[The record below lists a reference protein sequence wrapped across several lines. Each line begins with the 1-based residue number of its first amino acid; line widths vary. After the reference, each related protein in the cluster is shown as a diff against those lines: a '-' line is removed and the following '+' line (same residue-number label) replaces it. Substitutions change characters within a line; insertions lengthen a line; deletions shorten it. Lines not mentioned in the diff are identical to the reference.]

1 MKLMKLQELLGEQIE
16 TLAGKSETLQPIDID
31 KANAITGMS
40 KQIINNA
47 SVILRAERQNGKA
60 KEELI

>member
-31 KANAITGMS
+31 KANAITAMS

>member
-1 MKLMKLQELLGEQIE
+1 MKLIELHEILTGEVKKLASENNIE
-16 TLAGKSETLQPIDID
+16 PIDIE

-47 SVILRAERQNGKA
+47 NVILKAERQGGKA
-60 KEELI
+60 RDTLIG

>member
-1 MKLMKLQELLGEQIE
+1 MKLQELLGEQIE